1 MFARVSCLLFLL
13 LAAADFPAGAQVLRI
28 AEVVGVEQ
36 GLSQGMVFDICQ
48 SRDGF
53 LWIATKDGLNRYDG
67 YRFEVFL
74 PDPFDPFSIAVNEVY
89 GLYEDRRGWLWCVY
103 TSGVDVYVPELNRFF
118 HLPAFQSPEEWVGNI
133 VETSDGSVWIEM
145 LGVLWRFQLSEAALH
160 RAVQQG
166 RAIPE
171 FRCSRITPP
180 ADAYGEQFV
189 GICRLN
195 DTTLLAAS
203 TRGIYQVAAHSSE
216 QLQYLPLP
224 CSHISGSDVLASDR
238 FGYMVFG
245 CREALWTVSGKTGI
259 WRKLQDL
266 PSFNHWT
273 TTLQDD
279 LWAIVGQTLY
289 RWSASPSG
297 KTLDRKI
304 AVEHPFRGTES
315 FYFTA
320 LYVDQS
326 DNIWL
331 GTSGYG
337 LLKVSTV
344 PPKFLSHLN
353 LASQRQIVEDPQGH
367 IFCLRS
373 PRMLYTDK
381 RFEQTRPN
389 PWLEAIPLEEIACR
403 ALFDAQGNCWVR
415 SASDKL
421 YRVHAHTKAATQIPL
436 PGFGLLINRAGS
448 ILSVSEH
455 ALYEYHP
462 RTGRLVE
469 HPFDVALRFRP
480 KISQELTLLYE
491 DSEETL
497 WIMAFEGLLQA
508 TPQAN
513 GYRFKHFRNS
523 PSERETLSSNF
534 VLCVAEDPRAPQR
547 YLWIGTKGGGLN
559 RLDRQTDRMTHYG
572 LADGLPDRVVYG
584 ILPDGSGNLW
594 FSTNK
599 GLCRM
604 SQQEDRFLFKTFT
617 SADGLQSNEFNQ
629 GSFLKTRD
637 GTLMF
642 GGVNGLSVFHPDSLH
657 FRNNPPQMRIVSVW
671 VNGERRLLHDNQ
683 PLLLS
688 HDQNS
693 LIFEF
698 AALDLTH
705 PAQNQYR
712 YQLLHSSRWGRPV
725 SDVWMELNTRNSVQ
739 LANLHPGDYVL
750 RVLGSNNEG
759 TWSLQPA
766 EVRITVRPPWWAT
779 TWAYALYA
787 LLTGL
792 AALAYFRF
800 RLQRRLAEQEALRL
814 RELDDFKSR
823 FFTNITHEFRTPL
836 TVILGAAERVLGDS
850 VARSHPVAIGQ
861 PLSLIKRN
869 GQNLLRLINQLLDL
883 AKLESRTLQMNYV
896 QGDVLAYLRY
906 IVESLQ
912 SLAQSASVH
921 LRMEN
926 PQTAIVMDYDPERLL
941 QIAHNL
947 ISNAIKFT
955 PAGGEVVL
963 RAERS
968 PDSTLLIQVSDTG
981 TGISPED
988 LPFIFDRFYQ
998 AANLKKARTG
1008 GTGIGLALT
1017 RELTNALGG
1026 SIRVESRVG
1035 TGTTFTVKLP
1045 ITTRSEQVVSAPPAL
1060 AEETETAVATA
1071 STVLSTHN
1079 HTHSLLIIEDNPDV
1093 VEYLRLCLGDHYDI
1107 DVAYNGHIGI
1117 EKALESVPDLIVS
1130 DVMMP
1135 QKDGFEVVQTL
1146 KNDERTSHIPIV
1158 LLTARAD
1165 VESRIA
1171 GLRRGADAYL
1181 AKPFH
1186 QEELLVTLANLLD
1199 LRQKLQAR
1207 YNKADLALSPQPAA
1221 DTADLTLED
1230 AFVQKVRT
1238 AILERLSDPDLNV
1251 ESLCRSLAMSQ
1262 SQLHRKITALT
1273 GKNAVQHIRSMRLAR
1288 AKELLESGQQ
1298 NISEVAY
1305 EVGFRDPKYFS
1316 RVFTEEFGVA
1326 PSKL

>member
-1 MFARVSCLLFLL
+1 MFARVYRLLFLL
-13 LAAADFPAGAQVLRI
+13 LAAGYLPAGAQVSRT

-36 GLSQGMVFDICQ
+36 GLSQGMIFDICQ

-74 PDPFDPFSIAVNEVY
+74 PDPFDPFSIAANEVY
-89 GLYEDRRGWLWCVY
+89 GLYEDRRGWMWCVY

-118 HLPAFQSPEEWVGNI
+118 HLPVFHSPEEWVGNI
-133 VETSDGSVWIEM
+133 VETSDGAVWIEM
-145 LGVLWRFQLSEAALH
+145 LGVLWKIHLSEDALH

-166 RAIPE
+166 RATPE
-171 FRCSRITPP
+171 FRYLRIKPP
-180 ADAYGEQFV
+180 GDADGEQFV

-203 TRGIYQVAAHSSE
+203 TRGIYQVAAYSLE
-216 QLQYLPLP
+216 RLQHLPSP
-224 CSHISGSDVLASDR
+224 CLHLSGSDALASDR
-238 FGYMVFG
+238 FSYTVFG
-245 CREALWTVSGKTGI
+245 CQEALWTVSGKTGI
-259 WRKLQDL
+259 WKKLQDL
-266 PSFNHWT
+266 PSFSHWT
-273 TTLQDD
+273 TNLQDD
-279 LWAIVGQTLY
+279 LWAMAGQTLY
-289 RWSASPSG
+289 RWSASSSG

-304 AVEHPFRGTES
+304 VVEHPFQNIES
-315 FYFTA
+315 FYFTT

-326 DNIWL
+326 DNVWL

-337 LLKVSTV
+337 LLKVATV
-344 PPKFLSHLN
+344 PPKFLSYLN
-353 LASQRQIVEDPQGH
+353 LVSQRQIVEDPQGH
-367 IFCLRS
+367 IFCLRY
-373 PRMLYTDK
+373 PRMLYANK
-381 RFEQTRPN
+381 HFEQVRPN
-389 PWLEAIPLEEIACR
+389 PWLEAIPSEEIACY

-415 SASDKL
+415 SASDKV
-421 YRVHAHTKAATQIPL
+421 YRVHARTKAVTQIPL
-436 PGFGLLINRAGS
+436 PGFGLLVNRAGD

-455 ALYEYHP
+455 ALYKYHP

-469 HPFDVALRFRP
+469 HPFDVSLRFRP

-491 DSEETL
+491 DSQGTL

-513 GYRFKHFRNS
+513 GYQFKHLRNS
-523 PSERETLSSNF
+523 PAERETLSNNF

-604 SQQEDRFLFKTFT
+604 SQQGDRFVFKTFT

-629 GSFLKTRD
+629 GSFLKMRD

-657 FRNNPPQMRIVSVW
+657 FRNNPPQTRIVSVW
-671 VNGERRLLHDNQ
+671 INGERRLLHDNQ
-683 PLLLS
+683 PLPLS

-712 YQLLHSSRWGRPV
+712 YQLLHSSRWSRPV
-725 SDVWMELNTRNSVQ
+725 SDVWMELSTRNSVQ
-739 LANLHPGDYVL
+739 LANLHPGNYVL

-759 TWSLQPA
+759 IWSQQPA
-766 EVRITVRPPWWAT
+766 EVQITVRPPWWAT
-779 TWAYALYA
+779 TWAYALYV

-792 AALAYFRF
+792 AVLAYFRF

-836 TVILGAAERVLGDS
+836 TVILGVAERVLGDP
-850 VARSHPVAIGQ
+850 VAQSHPVAIGQ
-861 PLSLIKRN
+861 PLALIQRN
-869 GQNLLRLINQLLDL
+869 GQNLLRLINQILDL
-883 AKLESRTLQMNYV
+883 AKLESRTLQINYA

-912 SLAQSASVH
+912 SLAQSAGVH
-921 LRMEN
+921 LRMES
-926 PQTAIVMDYDPERLL
+926 PQNGIVMDYDPERLL

-947 ISNAIKFT
+947 ISNAVKFT
-955 PAGGEVVL
+955 SAGGEVVL
-963 RAERS
+963 CAEQS
-968 PDSTLLIQVSDTG
+968 PDDTLLIRVSDTG
-981 TGISPED
+981 TGIPPED

-1026 SIRVESRVG
+1026 SIRVESKVG
-1035 TGTTFTVKLP
+1035 IGTTFTLKLP
-1045 ITTRSEQVVSAPPAL
+1045 IANRSTQVAAAPPTL
-1060 AEETETAVATA
+1060 AEETGT
-1071 STVLSTHN
+1071 TVLTGSAILSTPD
-1079 HTHSLLIIEDNPDV
+1079 HTYSLLIIEDNPDV
-1093 VEYLRLCLGDHYDI
+1093 VEYLCLCLGDHYEL
-1107 DVAYNGHIGI
+1107 DVANNGHIGI
-1117 EKALESVPDLIVS
+1117 EKALETVPDLIVS

-1135 QKDGFEVVQTL
+1135 EKDGFEVVQTL
-1146 KNDERTSHIPIV
+1146 KNDECTSHIPIV
-1158 LLTARAD
+1158 LLTAKAD
-1165 VESRIA
+1165 VESRID

-1186 QEELLVTLANLLD
+1186 REELLVTLANLLEI
-1199 LRQKLQAR
+1199 RQKLQSK
-1207 YNKADLALSPQPAA
+1207 YSKMDFVLPSHPAA
-1221 DTADLTLED
+1221 EAADPSLED
-1230 AFVQKVRT
+1230 AFVRKVRT
-1238 AILERLSDPDLNV
+1238 AILERLSDPDLSV
-1251 ESLCRSLAMSQ
+1251 ETLCRSLAMSQ

-1273 GKNAVQHIRSMRLAR
+1273 GKNAVQHIRSLRLAR
-1288 AKELLESGQQ
+1288 AKELLESGQR

-1316 RVFTEEFGVA
+1316 RVFAEEFGVA